1 MSQTQAILFERRSNA
16 VAAVQRGE
24 AAVVVARV
32 NHIPMRTLFSWLA
45 RHRAGGWNALRD
57 GARAGRPRK
66 AGPEVA
72 RWLYDAITLGDPRQ
86 HQFEFCLWTLGV
98 IRGVL
103 KKDKGVEMSKS
114 AISRLLARMGL
125 TPQKPAHRSYKQ
137 DAGARAEYL
146 RRTFPKL
153 RRLAKRIGADLP
165 FVDESAVRS
174 DHHRGHT
181 RGRKGVTP
189 VVADSGDRF
198 GLKLISAV
206 CPRGEMRFS
215 VIEGRMNSEGF
226 VAFLEKLR
234 ADAGRP
240 IVVVADNASY
250 HDSARVRAFV
260 EENEEIHLAHLP
272 AYSPD
277 LNPDEQ
283 VWNHLKQRLGKLSI
297 DCKATMRAATLSIMG
312 MIQAETRLVKSFF
325 RMEGTRYA
333 SV

>member
-16 VAAVQRGE
+16 VAAVPRGE

-125 TPQKPAHRSYKQ
+125 TPQKPAHQSYKQ
-137 DAGARAEYL
+137 ETPEPAPSTCATPSPGCGGSPGA
-146 RRTFPKL
+146 
-153 RRLAKRIGADLP
+153 
-165 FVDESAVRS
+165 
-174 DHHRGHT
+174 
-181 RGRKGVTP
+181 
-189 VVADSGDRF
+189 
-198 GLKLISAV
+198 
-206 CPRGEMRFS
+206 
-215 VIEGRMNSEGF
+215 
-226 VAFLEKLR
+226 
-234 ADAGRP
+234 
-240 IVVVADNASY
+240 
-250 HDSARVRAFV
+250 SARTSPSWTRA
-260 EENEEIHLAHLP
+260 P
-272 AYSPD
+272 
-277 LNPDEQ
+277 
-283 VWNHLKQRLGKLSI
+283 
-297 DCKATMRAATLSIMG
+297 CAATTTG
-312 MIQAETRLVKSFF
+312 ATPGAAR
-325 RMEGTRYA
+325 G
-333 SV
+333 